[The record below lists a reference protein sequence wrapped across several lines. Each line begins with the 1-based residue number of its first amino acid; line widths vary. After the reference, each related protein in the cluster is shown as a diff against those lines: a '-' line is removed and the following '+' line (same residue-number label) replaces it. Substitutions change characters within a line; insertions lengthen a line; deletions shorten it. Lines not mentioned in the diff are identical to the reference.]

1 MRFRRAFCEFWQ
13 SLEWLLV
20 VYTLYQYQSKSN
32 QVCPCLACGSCL
44 YVIVSDLKE
53 KQHRLSSGSRAISLL
68 VYSRETIYKV
78 IRRYLFR
85 LVHKTS
91 TYQFPPNLRALWC
104 KVNRV
109 SLIFFPTRLL
119 ACLMVHFMS
128 FVVLKSY
135 FTVPLQAYVKRNQTV
150 WLTLVNMIS
159 LLCFRLNGK
168 KPLK

>member
-1 MRFRRAFCEFWQ
+1 LWVLTISWMIISCIYVVSIPIKIKSGMPLLGLWQ
-13 SLEWLLV
+13 LPLCYSV
-20 VYTLYQYQSKSN
+20 
-32 QVCPCLACGSCL
+32 GSER
-44 YVIVSDLKE
+44 K
-53 KQHRLSSGSRAISLL
+53 KHHLSSGSHTISLL

-91 TYQFPPNLRALWC
+91 TYPFPHPPNFIALWC

-168 KPLK
+168 KTLK

>member
-1 MRFRRAFCEFWQ
+1 MPLLGLWQ
-13 SLEWLLV
+13 LPLCYSV
-20 VYTLYQYQSKSN
+20 
-32 QVCPCLACGSCL
+32 GSER
-44 YVIVSDLKE
+44 K
-53 KQHRLSSGSRAISLL
+53 KHHLSSGSHAISLL

-91 TYQFPPNLRALWC
+91 TYQFHPSPLLPPNFRALWC

-168 KPLK
+168 NTIKITDFSFKKRSAFKILA